1 MTFKPAL
8 SLAVI
13 LLCGLTAAKAR
24 ADNTSQILDE
34 ITGSADRL
42 CGYVAQSSHADSTQA
57 TGQITAELN
66 GLAKR
71 LANLGVNGTGSFNS
85 TDTEGIVQSELK
97 EALNDL
103 RACKLHV
110 FDSLRKLVPDAVTS
124 NTMGPIY
131 GNQGIIT
138 QGQTGNNT
146 ILQTPPA
153 RHINDQ
159 AKQKLSQFLANK
171 PKGQLRIKASITAN
185 DARAYANEIAE
196 FLQDSCG
203 WNVQVDN
210 AIITG
215 SDVSGIW
222 LTIKDRDF
230 IPDAASTIFGAFKY
244 AEIPIRPITNV
255 DPGVPTQTEVWL
267 SIGSQQ

>member
-1 MTFKPAL
+1 MTNNPAL

-34 ITGSADRL
+34 ITGAADRL
-42 CGYVAQSSHADSTQA
+42 CGYVAQSSHADSTQV

-71 LANLGVNGTGSFNS
+71 LANLGVSGTGSFTS
-85 TDTEGIVQSELK
+85 TETEGVVQSELK

-110 FDSLRKLVPDAVTS
+110 FDSLRKLVPDAIPS
-124 NTMGPIY
+124 NAMGPI
-131 GNQGIIT
+131 NDNHGIIT

-159 AKQKLSQFLANK
+159 NKQKLSQFLSNK
-171 PKGQLRIKASITAN
+171 PKGQLRITRA
-185 DARAYANEIAE
+185 ARISPA
-196 FLQDSCG
+196 L
-203 WNVQVDN
+203 
-210 AIITG
+210 
-215 SDVSGIW
+215 
-222 LTIKDRDF
+222 R
-230 IPDAASTIFGAFKY
+230 
-244 AEIPIRPITNV
+244 
-255 DPGVPTQTEVWL
+255 
-267 SIGSQQ
+267 